1 MIICIVWVDKT
12 KVVTQ
17 KDYLSNWVIKK
28 LGRNQMFPGLCI
40 GDMFDAPIDSLWW
53 SDQEKSVRQVVDTA
67 VRQRHLSENCNL
79 TPKWSLCFPS
89 ELTSLCVFYQC
100 GYVHMCMYVPAC
112 RGQCQALSPST
123 LFLEW
128 GPSLI
133 QLGCLLRNELQEPFS
148 VITLL
153 VLTALCSVLQED
165 WRPRIRSSCL
175 QDWHCTHRAGSPS
188 FFQKHF
194 R

>member
-1 MIICIVWVDKT
+1 MVQYLETKNIIICIVWVDKT

-100 GYVHMCMYVPAC
+100 GYVHMCMYVHTHVCAC
-112 RGQCQALSPST
+112 LQRSVSGSIT
-123 LFLEW
+123 LYFILRV
-128 GPSLI
+128 GSLI
-133 QLGCLLRNELQEPFS
+133 DSAMLS
-148 VITLL
+148 
-153 VLTALCSVLQED
+153 A
-165 WRPRIRSSCL
+165 
-175 QDWHCTHRAGSPS
+175 
-188 FFQKHF
+188 
-194 R
+194 